1 MNNNIGVIVPEIL
14 MPYEGVDYSKWAV
27 VACDQYTSQPEYWE
41 AVEELVGED
50 KSTLKLIY
58 PEVYLEIPEEEIVK
72 KINTISN
79 AMKNYTNE
87 GVLVPQKPGFM
98 YAERTTDH
106 SGTRKGLIIAVD
118 LERYDFN
125 KDSKSLIRAT
135 EGTIIERIP
144 PRLRIREK
152 VSVELPHIMLLIDDP
167 DNTVLGPIT
176 SMKKDLHKV
185 YDFELMKNGGHI
197 EGYKVDDEQVISNI
211 IGALTDLADQDAFMK
226 KYDLKTK
233 EDVLLFAVGDGNHS
247 LATAKTHWENIK
259 KNSTEEELANH
270 PARYALVELVNLHD
284 EGLLMAPIH
293 RVLFNVDPEKTFEL
307 VINKMKEAGSEVSF
321 RDVNKNSSEIVSEDL
336 QPNEFYFISEKFTR
350 IISIKDMKYTLV
362 VSPVENFVGE
372 YVKADTNVKVDY
384 IHGDD
389 VTVELALKA
398 NNIGI
403 LLPPI
408 IKNDLFKTV
417 ILEGK
422 LPRKTFSMGEA
433 HEKRYYLEAKKIV

>member
-1 MNNNIGVIVPEIL
+1 MKNDIGVEIPEIL
-14 MPYEGVDYSKWAV
+14 MPYEYVDYSKWAV
-27 VACDQYTSQPEYWE
+27 VACDQYTSQPEYWK

-50 KSTLKLIY
+50 KSTLDLIY

-72 KINTISN
+72 KINTISD
-79 AMKNYTNE
+79 AMKEYAKE

-106 SGTRKGLIIAVD
+106 SGTRKGLMISVD
-118 LERYDFN
+118 LEKYDFN

-144 PRLRIREK
+144 PRLRIREQ

-167 DNTVLGPIT
+167 DNTVIGPIT
-176 SMKKDLHKV
+176 NMKKDLNKV

-197 EGYKVDDEQVISNI
+197 EGYKLDDEKIISNI
-211 IGALTDLADQDAFMK
+211 ISALTELADQDAFMK

-259 KNSTEEELANH
+259 KNKTEEEVANH

-284 EGLLMAPIH
+284 EGLQMAPIH
-293 RVLFNVDPEKTFEL
+293 RVLFNVDPEKTFQL
-307 VINKMKEAGSEVSF
+307 VVDRMKESGSEVSY
-321 RDVNKNSSEIVSEDL
+321 RDVNVNSSEIVSENL

-362 VSPVENFVGE
+362 VTPIENFVGE
-372 YVKADTNVKVDY
+372 YIKVDTEAKVDY

-389 VTVELALKA
+389 VTVELAVKT

-433 HEKRYYLEAKKIV
+433 HEKRYYLESRKII

>member
-1 MNNNIGVIVPEIL
+1 MKNNVGINIPEIL
-14 MPYEGVDYSKWAV
+14 MPYDSVDYSKWAV

-41 AVEELVGED
+41 SVEKIVGED
-50 KSTLKLIY
+50 KSTLKLVF
-58 PEVYLEIPEEEIVK
+58 PEVYLEESEDEIVK
-72 KINTISN
+72 RINTVN
-79 AMKNYTNE
+79 NTMKEYVNE
-87 GVLVPQKPGFM
+87 GVLLPQKPGFI
-98 YAERTTDH
+98 YAERTTEH
-106 SGTRKGLIIAVD
+106 SGTRKGLMIAVD

-144 PRLRIREK
+144 PRLRIREHA
-152 VSVELPHIMLLIDDP
+152 SVELPHIMLLIDDP
-167 DNTVLGPIT
+167 DNSVIGQIAN
-176 SMKKDLHKV
+176 MKKDLKKV
-185 YDFELMKNGGHI
+185 YDFELMKDGGHI
-197 EGYKVDDEQVISNI
+197 EGYKVDDEKLISNL
-211 IGALTDLADQDAFMK
+211 IGALTNLADEDAFMK

-259 KNSTEEELANH
+259 KNKTEEELVNH
-270 PARYALVELVNLHD
+270 PARFALVELVNLHD

-293 RVLFNVDPEKTFEL
+293 RVLFNVDPEKTFEI
-307 VINKMKEAGSEVSF
+307 VIDKLKDAGSEVSY
-321 RDVNKNSSEIVSEDL
+321 REVAANSSEIISENL

-350 IISIKDMKYTLV
+350 IISVKDMKYTLV

-372 YVKADTNVKVDY
+372 YIKADTKAKVDY

-389 VTVELALKA
+389 VTYELASKA

-433 HEKRYYLEAKKIV
+433 NEKRYYLESRKIV